1 VQSSSPVLAASS
13 SAILDEK
20 PMVDEIE
27 SDEDVKMERED
38 SPRRSPPPAPVQL
51 ALSGVEA
58 FFAKDTP
65 KECWRYPL
73 EAKQAARK
81 AFQVV
86 AKRRMQKEGKRA
98 HRYRWRDDGL
108 AVDWVR
114 IPPKVKPADSDSDD
128 EIQVLENPAPPP
140 IPTFVLEDSPEP
152 EPQLPNPRPSPN
164 GEVKRWSPDSPP
176 VAKRQRMDEPP
187 EWQSTAGGWLDAS
200 EQSRHFASSSPAAST
215 SALPERVSRVGS
227 SVPPDALPGSSVPPE
242 AARAGSTAPPGGL
255 LEIQAQMQELE
266 ARMKELQDQM
276 SAAMQGTQQL

>member
-1 VQSSSPVLAASS
+1 
-13 SAILDEK
+13 
-20 PMVDEIE
+20 MVDEIE

-38 SPRRSPPPAPVQL
+38 SPRRSPPPPAPVEL
-51 ALSGVEA
+51 AMSGVEA

-81 AFQVV
+81 SFQIVV
-86 AKRRMQKEGKRA
+86 KRQMQKEGKRA

-114 IPPKVKPADSDSDD
+114 IPPKVKPGADSDSDD
-128 EIQVLENPAPPP
+128 EVQVLENPAPPP

-152 EPQLPNPRPSPN
+152 EPQPLPNPSPN
-164 GEVKRWSPDSPP
+164 GEVKRWSLHSPP

-200 EQSRHFASSSPAAST
+200 EQNRHFASSSPAVST
-215 SALPERVSRVGS
+215 SALPEARVGS
-227 SVPPDALPGSSVPPE
+227 SVPPDARLPGSSVPPEARQPGSSVPPE
-242 AARAGSTAPPGGL
+242 AARAGSAAPPGGL
-255 LEIQAQMQELE
+255 LEIRAQMQALE
-266 ARMKELQDQM
+266 EEMQARMTALQEQM
-276 SAAMQGTQQL
+276 AAAMQQGQPQL